1 MFFKILLAFFVHIVV
16 GIVVLVRGCI
26 YLCERKEENCV
37 GAFLVFFPGL
47 PFFYFA
53 GEIFLIK
60 KSFI

>member
-37 GAFLVFFPGL
+37 GAFLVFFFPACL
-47 PFFYFA
+47 FSTLQVKYF
-53 GEIFLIK
+53 
-60 KSFI
+60 